1 MTAPVWVASPPEMH
15 SALLSSGPGPGPLL
29 AAAAAWTSLSTEY
42 ASAAE
47 ELTTLL
53 GAVQAGS
60 WTGPT
65 AERYA
70 SAHAPYLAWLTQA
83 SANTAGV
90 AAQHETAAAAYT
102 TAIATMPTLAEL
114 ASNHTIHGVL
124 LATNFF
130 GINTIPIAF
139 NEADYARMWIQAAT
153 TMATYDAISGTA
165 LASAPR
171 TTPAPSV
178 VTPGVGE
185 SGDAVASGAQA
196 AAQTHAVQSGSSLNL
211 SDMLSQLLREIM
223 SFLQDP
229 AGGLQQILNGFLT
242 NPAGVLLVLAF
253 IGYQAFFQPFGWTFW
268 TLVLSSSFLLPIAI
282 GLGLNAVAALDEPV
296 APAATPVVG
305 ASAGGVAGKSA
316 ALPVASLAPTAAAPA
331 TAAGSAPAVGTAA
344 AAAPGAPVSAGSF
357 AYAVGGMGP
366 DPGPGPTLR
375 DHKGAKA
382 PARSISTAATVG
394 AVSRETARARRRRR
408 AQLRDTADEFA
419 DMNVD
424 VDPDW
429 SAPAGEEASVAAS
442 DRGAGRMGFVGTV
455 RKEAAAEAA
464 GLATLDGNGFGG
476 GPSMPMVPATWD
488 QQAVDAAD
496 GEGEKS

>member
-47 ELTTLL
+47 ELTILL
-53 GAVQAGS
+53 GAVQAGA

-65 AERYA
+65 AESYA

-90 AAQHETAAAAYT
+90 AAQHETVAAAYT
-102 TAIATMPTLAEL
+102 TALATMPTLGEL
-114 ASNHTIHGVL
+114 ASNHMLHGVL

-139 NEADYARMWIQAAT
+139 NEADYARMWTQAAT
-153 TMATYDAISGTA
+153 TMAIYHAVSGTA
-165 LASAPR
+165 LAAAPR

-178 VTPGVGE
+178 LKPGAGE
-185 SGDAVASGAQA
+185 I
-196 AAQTHAVQSGSSLNL
+196 
-211 SDMLSQLLREIM
+211 SQLLREIT
-223 SFLQDP
+223 SFLQNS
-229 AGGLQQILNGFLT
+229 AGNLQQMLSGFLA
-242 NPAGVLLVLAF
+242 NPAGAPVAFGAILLFL
-253 IGYQAFFQPFGWTFW
+253 GYQLFW
-268 TLVLSSSFLLPIAI
+268 NIAGPLIYASILATSLVLPIAI
-282 GLGLNAVAALDEPV
+282 GLGLNAVASLDVPVEPAAIPAVRVPAAGAAAVEEPV
-296 APAATPVVG
+296 
-305 ASAGGVAGKSA
+305 
-316 ALPVASLAPTAAAPA
+316 ALPVATPAAAPA
-331 TAAGSAPAVGTAA
+331 SAAGSAPAVGTAA
-344 AAAPGAPVSAGSF
+344 GTAPAAPVSTGSF
-357 AYAVGGMGP
+357 AYAVGGIGP

-375 DHKGAKA
+375 DREGAKA
-382 PARSISTAATVG
+382 PGRSVPAAAAVG

-408 AQLRDTADEFA
+408 ARLRDTADEFA

-429 SAPAGEEASVAAS
+429 DAPPEEASVAAS
-442 DRGAGRMGFVGTV
+442 DRGAGRMGFAGTV
-455 RKEAAAEAA
+455 RNDAAGEAA

-476 GPSMPMVPATWD
+476 GPRMPMVPATWHP
-488 QQAVDAAD
+488 QAAD
-496 GEGEKS
+496 GEGEYN